1 MYEIKNEEKFYV
13 LKWNGK
19 EWKEKACLDKPEF
32 LRLVAGLKAVVE
44 RWHYDSDAGLYYYPK
59 ANNMFLS
66 HCNYSGKDNGVN
78 IYRTVVETALGPVYR
93 GFIKQYMKS
102 IMFCDQDGRIIDP
115 RLYDT
120 DGHVLLTLTR
130 EEYLMVLELTREGNT
145 TSRGYVPQVSY
156 AWKYV
161 TRQDRNP
168 EHKKYIRRGACVSK
182 PLVRKTEKSWKR
194 QRKCRKQWEKHLSRH
209 AQYCSLP
216 KVPDESD
223 EFLDESE
230 SFWM

>member
-32 LRLVAGLKAVVE
+32 LRLVAGLKAVADCL
-44 RWHYDSDAGLYYYPK
+44 WHYDKDAGLYYYTK
-59 ANNMFLS
+59 ASNMFGS
-66 HCNYSGKDNGVN
+66 HCNYSGKDSGVR
-78 IYRTVVETALGPVYR
+78 IYRTVVETAFGHEYLYIG
-93 GFIKQYMKS
+93 KQYQKN
-102 IMFCDQDGRIIDP
+102 IMFCDQNGRFIDP
-115 RLYDT
+115 RMYDA
-120 DGHVLLTLTR
+120 DSAIPLTR
-130 EEYLMVLELTREGNT
+130 EEHLMLLELVGDRTA
-145 TSRGYVPQVSY
+145 TSRGYSPKVSY
-156 AWKYV
+156 TWKYV
-161 TRQDRNP
+161 TREDRNP

-194 QRKCRKQWEKHLSRH
+194 QRKCQKQWEKHLSRH

-216 KVPDESD
+216 EVPDESD